1 MHTGLRMN
9 INLLRGF
16 TTVQRT
22 LCEKS
27 RSAFFFLEKGAF
39 TIKQSYFIFL
49 KQDKIIINVT

>member
-27 RSAFFFLEKGAF
+27 RSAFF
-39 TIKQSYFIFL
+39 
-49 KQDKIIINVT
+49 